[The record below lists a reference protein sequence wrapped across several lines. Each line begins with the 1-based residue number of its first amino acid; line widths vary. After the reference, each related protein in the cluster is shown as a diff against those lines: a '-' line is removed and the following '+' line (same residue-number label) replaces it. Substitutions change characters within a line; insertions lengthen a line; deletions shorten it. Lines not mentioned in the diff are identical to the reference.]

1 MALFPVRYEWL
12 FLTNPMKDNIPPYLI
27 STLFF
32 SIWKRNSRDTRCQM
46 STIDFNQLT
55 ALMEDTTLILLDVRN
70 VNELEEQGRIPGSVN
85 IPLPEISVAFR
96 MSREEFRQKYGF
108 DLPDKE
114 TESLVITCRL
124 QSSKRKE

>member
-12 FLTNPMKDNIPPYLI
+12 FLTNPMKDNIPPYLHFI
-27 STLFF
+27 F
-32 SIWKRNSRDTRCQM
+32 SIWKGTFSDTSCQM
-46 STIDFNQLT
+46 STIDFDQLT
-55 ALMEDTTLILLDVRN
+55 ALMEDTSLILLDVRN

-114 TESLVITCRL
+114 TESLVLTCRL
-124 QSSKRKE
+124 QSTKRKG

>member
-1 MALFPVRYEWL
+1 
-12 FLTNPMKDNIPPYLI
+12 
-27 STLFF
+27 
-32 SIWKRNSRDTRCQM
+32 M

-114 TESLVITCRL
+114 TESLVLTCRW